1 MFGGDILKQ
10 LYAIFLLILLF
21 LSGCSSSTSNTAMN
35 GETLY
40 KNSCATCHG
49 VNLQGAIG
57 PTLVNIKNKYSE
69 TDIQAIISKG
79 SQHMPAN
86 LLNDEE
92 SKIVSKWLL
101 TK

>member
-1 MFGGDILKQ
+1 VFGGDIVKQ
-10 LYAIFLLILLF
+10 IYAIFILSLLF
-21 LSGCSSSTSNTAMN
+21 LSGCSSGTSNTAMD

-40 KNSCATCHG
+40 NKSCASCHG

-57 PTLVNIKNKYSE
+57 PSLVNIKNKYSE
-69 TDIQAIISKG
+69 TEIQAIISKG

-86 LLNDEE
+86 LLVDEE
-92 SKIVSKWLL
+92 SKIVSKWLI